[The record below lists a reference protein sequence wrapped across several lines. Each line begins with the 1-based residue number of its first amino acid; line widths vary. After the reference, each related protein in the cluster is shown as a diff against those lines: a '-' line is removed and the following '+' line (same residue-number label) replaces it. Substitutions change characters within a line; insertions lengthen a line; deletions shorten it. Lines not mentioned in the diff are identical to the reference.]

1 MPGLTIWK
9 DQEID
14 RLRRD
19 MERLFARLW
28 DDFGIPRFP
37 RISKTIPAMDLS
49 DQGENLIVRA
59 DIPGV
64 NPEDL
69 DISVTEDRLHI
80 EGELKQESVTDEDT
94 YHRVERK
101 HGTFTRDIKLP
112 CRVVKEEAKATYK
125 EGILTI
131 VMPKCRPE
139 PDSSFR
145 VPVR

>member
-1 MPGLTIWK
+1 MPGLTLWK

-28 DDFGIPRFP
+28 DDFGMPRFP
-37 RISKTIPAMDLS
+37 RITRNIPAIDLS
-49 DQGENLIVRA
+49 ESEENLIIRA
-59 DIPGV
+59 EIPGI

-80 EGELKQESVTDEDT
+80 KGEMKQESVDEGDT
-94 YHRVERK
+94 YHRVERR
-101 HGTFTRDIKLP
+101 HGSFTRDIKLP
-112 CRVVKEEAKATYK
+112 CRVMKEEVEATYK

-131 VMPKCRPE
+131 VMPKCKSE
-139 PDSSFR
+139 PDRSFR
-145 VPVR
+145 VKIR